1 MLAPFLYGGKGKPQ
15 VHIYQSLSIR
25 CPVWFSRERVRKLGG
40 VIWRLIWVCLKIRPP
55 KIHLQVVYQGKPGA
69 EVSKLKG
76 LQPIERNKD
85 CVYSLL
91 PGLLWLAATSSWLVN
106 LMPCLLNVGSFP
118 ISSDLIASQFLSEI
132 AHCIPLSPQSVSSHL
147 ISTQLIAS
155 HVFSDFLPHLIPSHV
170 FSPFLSSSQLI
181 TTVLFSSHV
190 PWAFLISS
198 HLISAYLSF
207 SQIFTALLNSSQL
220 SAAHVSSSCVFSSL
234 PWTFSHLPSSSHISS
249 ADLSS
254 CQLVSPH
261 LSSSQR
267 TLKSSQLFSGPQPAP
282 KTNLGAKASDPCA
295 FYREDFAQ
303 RSLCTA
309 FTHSKL
315 LHTASLY
322 TQQTFTERS
331 FYTQIAWRSCV
342 CQGIR
347 GGCMKDL
354 PGCSWE
360 LLAKGVVGRSC
371 KVFNNS
377 LWEDLCRDP
386 GAVLEEVL
394 AWSSTG
400 PCEQILRRSCWK
412 PPQAALGL
420 CIGACMKVFLGCS

>member
-1 MLAPFLYGGKGKPQ
+1 MLNL
-15 VHIYQSLSIR
+15 
-25 CPVWFSRERVRKLGG
+25 FS
-40 VIWRLIWVCLKIRPP
+40 
-55 KIHLQVVYQGKPGA
+55 
-69 EVSKLKG
+69 
-76 LQPIERNKD
+76 
-85 CVYSLL
+85 
-91 PGLLWLAATSSWLVN
+91 
-106 LMPCLLNVGSFP
+106 F
-118 ISSDLIASQFLSEI
+118 
-132 AHCIPLSPQSVSSHL
+132 HL
-147 ISTQLIAS
+147 ISSHRRFSWKLLITSHCHRSLCHPTSSQFISS
-155 HVFSDFLPHLIPSHV
+155 HVFSAFFTSSLLIPSHV

-181 TTVLFSSHV
+181 TPVLSSSHV
-190 PWAFLISS
+190 TWAFSSLLISS
-198 HLISAYLSF
+198 QLISAFLRF
-207 SQIFTALLNSSQL
+207 SQFFSTLLNSPQL
-220 SAAHVSSSCVFSSL
+220 MSAHLLSSHLSPFLTSSKL
-234 PWTFSHLPSSSHISS
+234 FSHLLSWSQLLS
-249 ADLSS
+249 ARL
-254 CQLVSPH
+254 
-261 LSSSQR
+261 
-267 TLKSSQLFSGPQPAP
+267 TSSQLFSAHSQIISALLRPATCS
-282 KTNLGAKASDPCA
+282 KNESRRQSKRPCA

>member
-1 MLAPFLYGGKGKPQ
+1 MPF
-15 VHIYQSLSIR
+15 
-25 CPVWFSRERVRKLGG
+25 
-40 VIWRLIWVCLKIRPP
+40 
-55 KIHLQVVYQGKPGA
+55 
-69 EVSKLKG
+69 
-76 LQPIERNKD
+76 
-85 CVYSLL
+85 
-91 PGLLWLAATSSWLVN
+91 
-106 LMPCLLNVGSFP
+106 LLNVEFFL
-118 ISSDLIASQFLSEI
+118 ISSDLIESQLLLEI
-132 AHCIPLSPQSVSSHL
+132 AHCISLSPQSVSSHL
-147 ISTQLIAS
+147 IST
-155 HVFSDFLPHLIPSHV
+155 HLIQCLLSFFHLISSHPI
-170 FSPFLSSSQLI
+170 SCLLSLSQLFSADHNCSLLFSCPLSFSH
-181 TTVLFSSHV
+181 LFSSH
-190 PWAFLISS
+190 
-198 HLISAYLSF
+198 LSLSQFF
-207 SQIFTALLNSSQL
+207 SNFHS
-220 SAAHVSSSCVFSSL
+220 
-234 PWTFSHLPSSSHISS
+234 
-249 ADLSS
+249 
-254 CQLVSPH
+254 
-261 LSSSQR
+261 
-267 TLKSSQLFSGPQPAP
+267 SSQLFSALRSSCQLILCLLISSMNLLTSSKLFSHLLSWSQLLSARLTSSQLFSAHSQIISALLRPATCS
-282 KTNLGAKASDPCA
+282 KNESRRQSKRPCA

-354 PGCSWE
+354 PECSWE

>member
-1 MLAPFLYGGKGKPQ
+1 
-15 VHIYQSLSIR
+15 
-25 CPVWFSRERVRKLGG
+25 
-40 VIWRLIWVCLKIRPP
+40 
-55 KIHLQVVYQGKPGA
+55 
-69 EVSKLKG
+69 
-76 LQPIERNKD
+76 
-85 CVYSLL
+85 
-91 PGLLWLAATSSWLVN
+91 
-106 LMPCLLNVGSFP
+106 MPCLVNVGSFP
-118 ISSDLIASQFLSEI
+118 MSFFWSHRVAASLGNCSLRPIVTEVCVIPSHFNSSHLSS
-132 AHCIPLSPQSVSSHL
+132 CLLSFFTSSHL
-147 ISTQLIAS
+147 IPLFSSLPMSTE
-155 HVFSDFLPHLIPSHV
+155 HVSSLPI
-170 FSPFLSSSQLI
+170 SSQLI
-181 TTVLFSSHV
+181 S
-190 PWAFLISS
+190 
-198 HLISAYLSF
+198 
-207 SQIFTALLNSSQL
+207 
-220 SAAHVSSSCVFSSL
+220 VFHS
-234 PWTFSHLPSSSHISS
+234 
-249 ADLSS
+249 
-254 CQLVSPH
+254 
-261 LSSSQR
+261 
-267 TLKSSQLFSGPQPAP
+267 SSQLFSALRSSCQLILCLLISSMNLLTSSKLFSHLLSWSQLLSARLTSSQLFSAHSQIISALLRPATCS
-282 KTNLGAKASDPCA
+282 KNESRRQSKRPCA

-342 CQGIR
+342 CQGLR